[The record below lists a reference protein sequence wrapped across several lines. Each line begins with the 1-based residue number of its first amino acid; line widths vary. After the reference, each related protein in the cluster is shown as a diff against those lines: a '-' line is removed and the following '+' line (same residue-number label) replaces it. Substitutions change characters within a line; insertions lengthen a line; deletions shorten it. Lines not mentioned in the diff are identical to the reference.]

1 MESAARK
8 KKNGS
13 KVHSEEVGDLMM
25 TSTDNVESATCAV
38 FD

>member
-8 KKNGS
+8 KMVPNYIVK
-13 KVHSEEVGDLMM
+13 KSEILMM
-25 TSTDNVESATCAV
+25 TSTDNVESTMCAV